1 MRDQT
6 EQELRGPIGE
16 VKRERKQMEV
26 LKGVKTLPGTGSL
39 EQVHPEVRWA
49 RAAAEGRL
57 GVSIEVHRWAA
68 PRQHQANLVKLG
80 RL

>member
-6 EQELRGPIGE
+6 EQELQGPIGE

-49 RAAAEGRL
+49 RAAAEGRRRR
-57 GVSIEVHRWAA
+57 GGSGGEAA
-68 PRQHQANLVKLG
+68 GKGWRGYGLA
-80 RL
+80 